1 MKVSDEPRALCGN
14 FMQSIMIYSTA
25 KTSGVMVLARV
36 LAHRFINFGRMLQV
50 ALQSERKQDF

>member
-1 MKVSDEPRALCGN
+1 
-14 FMQSIMIYSTA
+14 MICSTA

-36 LAHRFINFGRMLQV
+36 LTHRFINFGRMLQV